1 MERRFTVAG
10 ETGCRR
16 IYVTATRMTL
26 ETGRIPMRSSQW
38 EAGKVMVECH
48 LRPAIG
54 GMAGAAVVPEL
65 TPMLVIFLVAS
76 HTLGRRADK
85 LPPLVTAVAGELYVG
100 ARKREIGLSMIEGEI
115 DPC

>member
-1 MERRFTVAG
+1 
-10 ETGCRR
+10 
-16 IYVTATRMTL
+16 
-26 ETGRIPMRSSQW
+26 MRSSQW
-38 EAGKVMVECH
+38 ETGKVVVECH

-54 GMAGAAVVPEL
+54 GMAGAAVLSEL

-100 ARKREIGLSMIEGEI
+100 ARKWEIGLSVIEGEI